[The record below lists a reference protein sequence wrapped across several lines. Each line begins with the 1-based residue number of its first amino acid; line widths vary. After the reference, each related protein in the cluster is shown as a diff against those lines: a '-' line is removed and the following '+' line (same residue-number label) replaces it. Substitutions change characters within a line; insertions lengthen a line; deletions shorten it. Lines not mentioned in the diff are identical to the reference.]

1 MGKCQWP
8 GRWQYKREYWKSQF
22 SWNKSSKEECWSGN
36 CWMYMPNITQCGRE
50 GFWRICCSFN
60 VWFGKPLCW
69 RFPLV
74 WKPYKTQIYFEEILQ
89 LLGSRLSRSH
99 YVYFQSLAM
108 YWRRVNQELK
118 KYPGLR
124 CHTSSQKVNVFRDF
138 CAYMKLFR
146 TLCRNFT
153 CTSTSLFYQLL
164 PMSINFYKLRNR
176 WYNLV
181 WPDSKN
187 YE

>member
-1 MGKCQWP
+1 MSWENVSGLGVDNINANIGNRNSLETRVLRKNAEVVIAGCTCQ
-8 GRWQYKREYWKSQF
+8 
-22 SWNKSSKEECWSGN
+22 
-36 CWMYMPNITQCGRE
+36 
-50 GFWRICCSFN
+50 
-60 VWFGKPLCW
+60 
-69 RFPLV
+69 
-74 WKPYKTQIYFEEILQ
+74 ILHNAAEKASEAFAAVSMFD
-89 LLGSRLSRSH
+89 LGSHCVDVFHWFENPPKRKSILKKYYNFWDLDYQEVIMYISSRW
-99 YVYFQSLAM
+99 LCTE
-108 YWRRVNQELK
+108 RRVNQELK

-176 WYNLV
+176 
-181 WPDSKN
+181 
-187 YE
+187 